1 MVVMDPTR
9 DELLKAFDEF
19 RRAYAKEVNAGL
31 VFICVGYEQSLTDPL
46 MGGAGYIVPIDPP
59 LPQWYAR

>member
-1 MVVMDPTR
+1 MDPTR

-31 VFICVGYEQSLTDPL
+31 VFICVGHGQSLTDPRLFALAYPMAIL
-46 MGGAGYIVPIDPP
+46 MSSSSAT
-59 LPQWYAR
+59 